1 MSLISHMVSVDVK
14 HHAHFNQ
21 IAADA
26 HSERRFPA
34 PFSWLMEG
42 CRKLTFGFC
51 GRCSVV
57 VMDHTLQ
64 YISLRLSSKSF
75 RPSLISFVVS
85 VDVKHHVLRAAGPTR
100 AEFFVSFGTLYP
112 LPISSSLFI

>member
-34 PFSWLMEG
+34 PFSWLVEG

-64 YISLRLSSKSF
+64 YISLRLSFKSF

-85 VDVKHHVLRAAGPTR
+85 VDVKHHVYLQ
-100 AEFFVSFGTLYP
+100 E
-112 LPISSSLFI
+112 LPVQQGQSSL